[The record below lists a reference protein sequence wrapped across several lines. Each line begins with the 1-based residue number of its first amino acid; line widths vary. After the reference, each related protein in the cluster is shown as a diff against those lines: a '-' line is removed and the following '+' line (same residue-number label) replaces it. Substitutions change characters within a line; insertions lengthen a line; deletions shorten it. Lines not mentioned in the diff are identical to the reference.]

1 MHNSFVNALEKNL
14 NYTRTENFG
23 LAHRHTD
30 SKVLELFGLGA
41 AYRSRSDDDCILLFK
56 SAYEEDPDLA
66 MKCLFYIRNIRGGQ
80 GERRFFRVCFR
91 WLCDHYPQSAIKNFD
106 NVVRLGRWDD
116 LIYSAEGTQVES
128 EMLKFVGK
136 QLIRDL
142 NCSTPSLLGKWCPSI
157 TASSRETRRVARKI
171 VNAFGVT
178 EKQYRQALSLL
189 RSRINIVEK
198 LMSENKWDEISF
210 DGIPSKAGLKYSHAF
225 QTRDETRERYA
236 EFINSKKTKV
246 NAAALYP
253 YEVVNK
259 AIHVPGNDKTAR
271 NVVDKYWDNLPDYFD
286 GTSSNMLCVVDTSG
300 SMMGAPI
307 NVAISLGM
315 YCAEHLNGPFH
326 NKYISFASR
335 PQLIDIEGVDFV
347 DKVKRIYRTNLC
359 DNTNLEAV
367 FDLLLDTI
375 VEKNIPKEDIP
386 HTICVIS
393 DMEIDMATSEFG
405 LYYWE
410 TMRKSWTKDSA
421 VTEMEKIRNKWAAAG
436 VELPKLVYWN
446 VNARHNLFLDSGDA
460 VSFVSGASPVL
471 FKSVLTQKSGYEL
484 MMEVLNGADYAD
496 IKA

>member
-30 SKVLELFGLGA
+30 SKVLELFSLGA

-56 SAYEEDPDLA
+56 RAYEEDPDLA
-66 MKCLFYIRNIRGGQ
+66 MKCLFYIRSIRGGQ

-116 LIYSAEGTQVES
+116 LIYSAEGTQIES

-136 QLIRDL
+136 QLVRDL
-142 NCSTPSLLGKWCPSI
+142 NCSTPSLLGKWCPSVNG
-157 TASSRETRRVARKI
+157 SSRETRRVARKI

-236 EFINSKKTKV
+236 DFINSKKTKV
-246 NAAALYP
+246 NAAALFP

-259 AIHVPGNDKTAR
+259 AIQISGNDKIAR
-271 NVVDKYWDNLPDYFD
+271 NVVDKYWDNLPDYFN
-286 GTSSNMLCVVDTSG
+286 GVSSNMLCVVDTSG

-307 NVAISLGM
+307 NVAISLGT
-315 YCAEHLNGPFH
+315 YCADRMNGPFH

-393 DMEIDMATSEFG
+393 DMEIDSAT
-405 LYYWE
+405 LRWE
-410 TMRKSWTKDSA
+410 RGAKSWTKDSA
-421 VTEMEKIRNKWAAAG
+421 ATEMEKIRNKWVIAG

-446 VNARHNLFLDSGDA
+446 VNARHNLFLDSGDS

-484 MMEVLNGADYAD
+484 MMEVLSGADYAD

>member
-1 MHNSFVNALEKNL
+1 MS
-14 NYTRTENFG
+14 
-23 LAHRHTD
+23 
-30 SKVLELFGLGA
+30 EL
-41 AYRSRSDDDCILLFK
+41 IFK
-56 SAYEEDPDLA
+56 
-66 MKCLFYIRNIRGGQ
+66 
-80 GERRFFRVCFR
+80 
-91 WLCDHYPQSAIKNFD
+91 WLK
-106 NVVRLGRWDD
+106 
-116 LIYSAEGTQVES
+116 S
-128 EMLKFVGK
+128 E
-136 QLIRDL
+136 
-142 NCSTPSLLGKWCPSI
+142 NCSSKESKKLGSLTRK
-157 TASSRETRRVARKI
+157 AFNMSSREYRKMLSW
-171 VNAFGVT
+171 GR
-178 EKQYRQALSLL
+178 EKE
-189 RSRINIVEK
+189 NIVEK

-271 NVVDKYWDNLPDYFD
+271 NAVDKYWDNLPDYFN
-286 GTSSNMLCVVDTSG
+286 GASSNMLCVVDTSG

-326 NKYISFASR
+326 NKYISFASS

-393 DMEIDMATSEFG
+393 DMEIDMATRKYY
-405 LYYWE
+405 LYYPWE
-410 TMRKSWTKDSA
+410 IKSWTKDSTA
-421 VTEMEKIRNKWAAAG
+421 TEMEKIRNKWAAAG

>member
-1 MHNSFVNALEKNL
+1 
-14 NYTRTENFG
+14 
-23 LAHRHTD
+23 
-30 SKVLELFGLGA
+30 
-41 AYRSRSDDDCILLFK
+41 
-56 SAYEEDPDLA
+56 
-66 MKCLFYIRNIRGGQ
+66 
-80 GERRFFRVCFR
+80 
-91 WLCDHYPQSAIKNFD
+91 
-106 NVVRLGRWDD
+106 
-116 LIYSAEGTQVES
+116 
-128 EMLKFVGK
+128 MLKFVGK

-142 NCSTPSLLGKWCPSI
+142 NCSTPSLLGKWCPSVS
-157 TASSRETRRVARKI
+157 ASSRETRRVARKI

-178 EKQYRQALSLL
+178 EKQYRQTLSLL
-189 RSRINIVEK
+189 RSRINVLEK

-259 AIHVPGNDKTAR
+259 AIHVSGNDKAAR
-271 NVVDKYWDNLPDYFD
+271 NVVDKYWDNLPDYFN
-286 GTSSNMLCVVDTSG
+286 GASSNMLCVVDTSG
-300 SMMGAPI
+300 SMMGTPI

-393 DMEIDMATSEFG
+393 DMEIDSATREYDS
-405 LYYWE
+405 YYWE
-410 TMRKSWTKDSA
+410 TKGSWTKDSTA
-421 VTEMEKIRNKWAAAG
+421 TEMEKIRNKWAAVG

-446 VNARHNLFLDSGDA
+446 VDARHNLFLDSGDS

-484 MMEVLNGADYAD
+484 MMEVLSGADYAD

>member
-1 MHNSFVNALEKNL
+1 MYNSFVNALEKNL

-66 MKCLFYIRNIRGGQ
+66 MKCLFYIRSIRGGQ

-142 NCSTPSLLGKWCPSI
+142 NCSTPSLLCKWCPSAN
-157 TASSRETRRVARKI
+157 ASSRETRRVARKI

-236 EFINSKKTKV
+236 DFINSKKTKV

-271 NVVDKYWDNLPDYFD
+271 NVVDKYWDNLPDYFN
-286 GTSSNMLCVVDTSG
+286 GASSNMLCVVDTSG
-300 SMMGAPI
+300 SMEGTPI

-347 DKVKRIYRTNLC
+347 DKVKRIYCTNLC

-375 VEKNIPKEDIP
+375 IEKNIPKEDIP

-393 DMEIDMATSEFG
+393 DMEIDSATSR
-405 LYYWE
+405 WE
-410 TMRKSWTKDSA
+410 RGAKSWTKDSTA
-421 VTEMEKIRNKWAAAG
+421 TEMEKIRNKWAAAG
-436 VELPKLVYWN
+436 IELPKLVYWN
-446 VNARHNLFLDSGDA
+446 VNARHNLFLDSGDS

-484 MMEVLNGADYAD
+484 MMEVLSGADYAD

>member
-56 SAYEEDPDLA
+56 NAYEEDPDLA
-66 MKCLFYIRNIRGGQ
+66 MKCLFYIRSIRGGQ

-142 NCSTPSLLGKWCPSI
+142 NCSTPSLLCKWCPSI

-210 DGIPSKAGLKYSHAF
+210 DSIPSKAGLKYSHAF

-259 AIHVPGNDKTAR
+259 AIHVSGNDKIAR

-286 GTSSNMLCVVDTSG
+286 GASSNMLCVVDTSG

-347 DKVKRIYRTNLC
+347 DKVKRIYYTNLC

-386 HTICVIS
+386 HTVCVIS
-393 DMEIDMATSEFG
+393 DMEIDSA
-405 LYYWE
+405 
-410 TMRKSWTKDSA
+410 TMRWGGGAKSWTKDSTA
-421 VTEMEKIRNKWAAAG
+421 TEMEKIRNKWAAAG
-436 VELPKLVYWN
+436 IELPKLVYWN
-446 VNARHNLFLDSGDA
+446 VNARHNLFLDSGDS